1 MDISRVSVG
10 AVALSRDLRTALRK
24 VRELGLHGVE
34 LDVRSGLDAEQMSQT
49 GIRQIR
55 KWLADEGL
63 VVPAVAF
70 PTRGGYGD
78 PERLE
83 GRIAA
88 TKSAMEL
95 ARGHGA
101 SVVLNHIGDIPP
113 VPRAVEADKKDDA
126 KPKDDPRW
134 KLLVEV
140 LADLGDWGHRVGA
153 VLAAEAGRSSPRDL
167 LRLIEALPEGALACH
182 LVTGSLVV
190 HGYDPVE
197 AVELLSTHIAHV
209 HATDAVVGAFAG
221 RGRAVILGSGQVD
234 LPNVLAAL
242 EERGYRGW
250 IGLEPVD
257 GIGARAELADAIN
270 ALRVL

>member
-95 ARGHGA
+95 ARALGA

-113 VPRAVEADKKDDA
+113 EPRAVEADKKDDA
-126 KPKDDPRW
+126 KPKEDPRW

-209 HATDAVVGAFAG
+209 HATDAVAGAFAG

-257 GIGARAELADAIN
+257 GFGARAELADAIN